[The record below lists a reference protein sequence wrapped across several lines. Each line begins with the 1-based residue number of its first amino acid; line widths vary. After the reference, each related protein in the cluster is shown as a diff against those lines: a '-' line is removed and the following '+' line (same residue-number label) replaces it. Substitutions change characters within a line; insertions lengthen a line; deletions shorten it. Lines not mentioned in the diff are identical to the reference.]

1 MCIRDRRHTVRKALA
16 LLENEGYITAQHGK
30 GTFCSER
37 VIQRHNSKNIAV
49 TTTYLSD
56 YIFPRLIQGMDRV
69 LSENGYSIILKNTCN
84 SRSKEEKV
92 LKELL
97 DKPIDGLIIEPS
109 KSQILCRHIN
119 LYEMLDKY
127 QIPYV
132 FIQGC
137 YPQMADKPCIL
148 MDDCKGGY
156 LLTRHLLE
164 TGRRN
169 IIGIF
174 KADDSQGAQRHK
186 GYVQA
191 LQESGIPYDPEN
203 VIWFHTEDRKTKP
216 SLMLSMLLD
225 SKKSVDAAVCYND
238 QIALAVISMLEEKG
252 ISVPEDIA
260 VTGYDNS
267 LIGQSSP
274 IGITTIAHP
283 QEKLG
288 EMAAEL
294 ILEKIRKV
302 PEEESSVKRLISPEL
317 IVRESTAGKNLSTET
332 KK

>member
-1 MCIRDRRHTVRKALA
+1 MEPTTGKAKYYTLMEALKEQILSGTIKPGQKLPSENELTREYALSRHTVRKALA
-16 LLENEGYITAQHGK
+16 LLENEGYITARHGK

-132 FIQGC
+132 FIQGSHLSLFC
-137 YPQMADKPCIL
+137 LLMTVVNILNSKFMMQQQDTGANPQMAAMKWMTYLMPIMMLFIL
-148 MDDCKGGY
+148 NSY
-156 LLTRHLLE
+156 P
-164 TGRRN
+164 
-169 IIGIF
+169 
-174 KADDSQGAQRHK
+174 
-186 GYVQA
+186 
-191 LQESGIPYDPEN
+191 SGLNYYYFISTLIS
-203 VIWFHTEDRKTKP
+203 VVTTLILRKTT
-216 SLMLSMLLD
+216 
-225 SKKSVDAAVCYND
+225 N
-238 QIALAVISMLEEKG
+238 EEKLLAQLEARKKD
-252 ISVPEDIA
+252 PKKA
-260 VTGYDNS
+260 KKTGFAAR
-267 LIGQSSP
+267 LEAMQKQ
-274 IGITTIAHP
+274 
-283 QEKLG
+283 QEQLLK
-288 EMAAEL
+288 E
-294 ILEKIRKV
+294 RQ
-302 PEEESSVKRLISPEL
+302 
-317 IVRESTAGKNLSTET
+317 N

>member
-1 MCIRDRRHTVRKALA
+1 M
-16 LLENEGYITAQHGK
+16 
-30 GTFCSER
+30 
-37 VIQRHNSKNIAV
+37 
-49 TTTYLSD
+49 
-56 YIFPRLIQGMDRV
+56 
-69 LSENGYSIILKNTCN
+69 
-84 SRSKEEKV
+84 
-92 LKELL
+92 
-97 DKPIDGLIIEPS
+97 
-109 KSQILCRHIN
+109 
-119 LYEMLDKY
+119 
-127 QIPYV
+127 
-132 FIQGC
+132 
-137 YPQMADKPCIL
+137 
-148 MDDCKGGY
+148 
-156 LLTRHLLE
+156 
-164 TGRRN
+164 
-169 IIGIF
+169 
-174 KADDSQGAQRHK
+174 
-186 GYVQA
+186 QA

-317 IVRESTAGKNLSTET
+317 IVRGSTAGKNLSTET